1 MADGLF
7 GDFLNADSRKVE
19 KDLTVLMNEEKK
31 AESIVTFNDF
41 QIPGVIRFGEG
52 ALVTIKDEVLAKKPS
67 KIFIV
72 SDKGVEKAGLVD
84 ELKNVLKPLEIPIET
99 MTDIV
104 GEPTFALVERTIKI
118 LNQSEA
124 DFVIGIGGGSALDVA
139 KASAALQD
147 KKDLEDYF
155 SGNKIIENRTMSCV
169 LLPTTSGTGA
179 EVTKNAIFADEEEG
193 VKKGIVSS
201 ALLPDTAIVDPKL
214 TLSCPARVTAAS
226 GVDAFTHAIE
236 SYISTNA
243 TEQTR
248 IYSEKSM
255 KLFAKHI
262 TNAVHNGSNIKDRS
276 GMSWASLLGG
286 VSLANAGV
294 GAVHAMAYP
303 LGGTYHIEH
312 GVANA
317 LLMPYVFKVIG
328 KTCTNDM
335 VRVASF
341 IEIGDFSNSKHQA
354 LDAVVNYLM
363 KLLKD
368 LNLPT
373 SLKELGV
380 KQSDLPNLAEQ
391 ASQVKRLLSNTP
403 YRLSEEQIL
412 RIYEDAYEGGE

>member
-1 MADGLF
+1 M
-7 GDFLNADSRKVE
+7 S
-19 KDLTVLMNEEKK
+19 KDKGEENMMQ
-31 AESIVTFNDF
+31 FNDF

-52 ALVTIKDEVLAKKPS
+52 ALATIKDEVLSKNPS
-67 KIFIV
+67 KLFII

-84 ELKNVLKPLEIPIET
+84 ELKEVLETCEIPMET
-99 MTDIV
+99 MTDIA
-104 GEPTFALVERTIKI
+104 GEPTFSLVEETIKT
-118 LNQSEA
+118 LNQSKA

-147 KKDLEDYF
+147 KHDLENYF
-155 SGNKIIENRTMSCV
+155 SGKKTIENRTVPCV

-179 EVTKNAIFADEEEG
+179 EVTKNAIFGDEVEG
-193 VKKGIVSS
+193 VKRGIVSP
-201 ALLPDTAIVDPKL
+201 ALLPDAAIVDPEL
-214 TLSCPARVTAAS
+214 TLSCPSRVTAAS

-255 KLFAKHI
+255 KLFAEHI
-262 TNAVHNGSNIKDRS
+262 TNAVHNGSSIEART

-317 LLMPYVFKVIG
+317 LLMPFVFKVIG
-328 KTCTNDM
+328 KTCTDDM

-341 IEIGDFSNSKHQA
+341 VEIGDFTSSKHQA
-354 LDAVVNYLM
+354 LEAVVHYLLQ
-363 KLLKD
+363 LLKD

-380 KQSDLPNLAEQ
+380 EKADLPKLAEQ

-403 YRLSEEQIL
+403 YRLHEDQIL
-412 RIYEDAYEGGE
+412 GIYEDAYEGGKGGSNGS

>member
-1 MADGLF
+1 MAVIA
-7 GDFLNADSRKVE
+7 NAQKQGER
-19 KDLTVLMNEEKK
+19 
-31 AESIVTFNDF
+31 IVSFNDF
-41 QIPGVIRFGEG
+41 QIPSVIRFGEG
-52 ALVTIKDEVLAKKPS
+52 ALATVKEEVAKKNPS
-67 KIFIV
+67 KLFII
-72 SDKGVEKAGLVD
+72 SDKGVAQAGLVEKLTD
-84 ELKNVLKPLEIPIET
+84 VLKSLQLPVET
-99 MTDIV
+99 MTDIA
-104 GEPTFALVERTIKI
+104 GEPSFGLVEKTIHL

-124 DFVIGIGGGSALDVA
+124 DMVIGIGGGSALDVA
-139 KASAALQD
+139 KASAALHD
-147 KKDLEDYF
+147 KQNLPSYF
-155 SGNKIIENRTMSCV
+155 SGDKVIENRTTPCV

-179 EVTKNAIFADEEEG
+179 EVTKNAIFADEEAG
-193 VKKGIVSS
+193 LKRGIVSP
-201 ALLPDTAIVDPKL
+201 ALLPDAAIVDPEL
-214 TLSCPARVTAAS
+214 TVSCPARVTAAS

-243 TEQTR
+243 TIKTR

-255 KLFAKHI
+255 KLFAQHI
-262 TNAVHNGSNIKDRS
+262 TNAVHNGSNIEGRT

-328 KTCTNDM
+328 KTCIDDM
-335 VRVASF
+335 VNVASF
-341 IEIGDFSNSKHQA
+341 LEIGDYSKSKHDA
-354 LDAVVNYLM
+354 LDAVIGYLIQ
-363 KLLKD
+363 LLQD

-380 KQSDLPNLAEQ
+380 KEADLPDLAEQ